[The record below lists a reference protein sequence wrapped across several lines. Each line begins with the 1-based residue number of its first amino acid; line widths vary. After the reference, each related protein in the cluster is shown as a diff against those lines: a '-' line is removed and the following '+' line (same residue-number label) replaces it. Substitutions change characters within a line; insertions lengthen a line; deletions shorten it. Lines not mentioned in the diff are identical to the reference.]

1 MSEAESIAVI
11 GAGSYGTALAIQ
23 VARQGRPVRLWGRN
37 AEAMN
42 QMAEERLNARYLP
55 GCPLPETLQP
65 VADLAAALQGATAV
79 IVAVPS
85 HALRETCTAIAQS
98 IGDQVPVACAA
109 KGLEPESCKL
119 PLDVIAEVLGEAWPL
134 AVISGPTFAKEIGQG
149 MPSAVSIGARSL
161 DVADA
166 FAEALHGAGF
176 RAYTTDDI
184 VGVQIGGAVKNVLA
198 IGVGIADGLNLGAN
212 TRAALI
218 TRGLVEMS
226 RLGEALGARSETLMG
241 LSGMGDLVLTCTD
254 NQSRNRR
261 FGVAL
266 ARGESVDEAM
276 EAIGQVVEGY
286 RVTREVRELAR
297 SLGIEMPITEQVY
310 QVLYEGV
317 APVAAVLSLS
327 SRPQRA
333 ETE

>member
-1 MSEAESIAVI
+1 MSAPSVIAVI

-23 VARQGRPVRLWGRN
+23 VARQGRGVRLWGRN
-37 AEAMN
+37 AEAMT
-42 QMAEERLNARYLP
+42 QMAEARENARYMP
-55 GCPLPETLQP
+55 GCPLPDSLEP
-65 VADLAAALQGATAV
+65 VAAMQAALDGVEAV

-85 HALRETCTAIAQS
+85 HALRETCAEVAQHLDNR
-98 IGDQVPVACAA
+98 IPVACAA
-109 KGLEPESCKL
+109 KGLEPDSRKL
-119 PLDVIAEVLGEAWPL
+119 PLDVIAEVLGEDWPL
-134 AVISGPTFAKEIGQG
+134 AVISGPTFAREIGQG
-149 MPSAVSIGARSL
+149 MPSAVSIGARDL
-161 DVADA
+161 ATGELFAD
-166 FAEALHGAGF
+166 ALHGAGF

-254 NQSRNRR
+254 DQSRNRR
-261 FGVAL
+261 FGLAL
-266 ARGESVDEAM
+266 ARGESVDQAIEG
-276 EAIGQVVEGY
+276 IGQVVEGY
-286 RVTREVRELAR
+286 RVTREVRELAHE
-297 SLGIEMPITEQVY
+297 LGIEMPITEQVY
-310 QVLYEGV
+310 QVLYQDV

>member
-85 HALRETCTAIAQS
+85 HALREPCTAIAQS
-98 IGDQVPVACAA
+98 IGNQVPVACAA

-261 FGVAL
+261 FGLAL

>member
-1 MSEAESIAVI
+1 M
-11 GAGSYGTALAIQ
+11 
-23 VARQGRPVRLWGRN
+23 
-37 AEAMN
+37 
-42 QMAEERLNARYLP
+42 
-55 GCPLPETLQP
+55 
-65 VADLAAALQGATAV
+65 

-98 IGDQVPVACAA
+98 IGNQVPVACAA

-226 RLGEALGARSETLMG
+226 RLGEAPGARSETLMG

-261 FGVAL
+261 FGLAL